1 MKNKFIIFSLIAS
14 VIGYSST
21 LPVNVEIGLSSGYSK
36 LNISEKEFE
45 EVGLKNVSNGGYNSS
60 NINTSL
66 SLNVKYPFKFD
77 KFNVKIGGGIEGFLE
92 ANVSKNTFKHLE
104 DNKYGSYLVY
114 EDEINKIN
122 DKILDI
128 NQKIGLVDYEVG
140 VYANKEAIA
149 TSKKEQL
156 TKNIADSNRIISKLE
171 AVIKKYPTEEAVKDL
186 EARFEKA
193 STDGDKFR
201 GEREKVE
208 PKLKEIEN
216 QLPTNPK
223 FRELFKEIN
232 QYPDSYFEK
241 KMKKANLNQEDI
253 DKYKKLRSEYK
264 IVKKEYDDLSTK
276 IAQASKTKLDLFED
290 MTLADKAAE
299 KLDKRKKQLADDTI
313 AKDKVS
319 KDETEYKSK
328 KRAANIVKSNL
339 DSIKDELIEEKKSKE
354 EKANEIKN
362 YDLNKHDNEKT
373 AAKVNNILNNN
384 IIFGSNIY
392 GLSEFELKLPKNVT
406 LFVDTK
412 LGLRVSSNP
421 LKAVTDKLEA
431 NGDKVDG
438 NTYKRLKNVETVKLS
453 PVIGVGVG
461 LRYKGVT
468 LEISSGLNSALANI
482 KFGYEF

>member
-1 MKNKFIIFSLIAS
+1 M
-14 VIGYSST
+14 
-21 LPVNVEIGLSSGYSK
+21 
-36 LNISEKEFE
+36 
-45 EVGLKNVSNGGYNSS
+45 
-60 NINTSL
+60 
-66 SLNVKYPFKFD
+66 
-77 KFNVKIGGGIEGFLE
+77 
-92 ANVSKNTFKHLE
+92 
-104 DNKYGSYLVY
+104 
-114 EDEINKIN
+114 
-122 DKILDI
+122 
-128 NQKIGLVDYEVG
+128 
-140 VYANKEAIA
+140 
-149 TSKKEQL
+149 

-201 GEREKVE
+201 SDREKVE
-208 PKLKEIEN
+208 PKVKEIED
-216 QLPTNPK
+216 QLPKNER
-223 FRELFKEIN
+223 FRTVFKDFE
-232 QYPDSYFEK
+232 QYTDSYFERK
-241 KMKKANLNQEDI
+241 ILKVVPNQEDK

-319 KDETEYKSK
+319 KDESEYKSK

-421 LKAVTDKLEA
+421 LKVVTDKLEA

-461 LRYKGVT
+461 LRYKGAT